1 MDPGGRSW
9 EEIRHPEVLLGRMPQ
24 QEEVRVAEDD
34 WTGSTDAAERRKRQ
48 NRLHQRKYRKKM
60 RELKMVAAS
69 TGSFEQGSDT
79 QSTLPADLHGP
90 SQPFEPQYRDV
101 PPTPGLPASQVQGV
115 IARVEHF
122 LSQQDIVG
130 SPRVDLLL
138 TLIQFNVFRALV
150 SNTFTLGFPFSWL
163 SAEADSPYNLGESC
177 WCCPASLQPTAL
189 QRKVPHHPWIDLF
202 PFPALRDNILSQ
214 GEDFDDDDLCY
225 DLVEVCHAPSER
237 SGLIV
242 WSDPWD
248 PLGWEA
254 TTEFISKWGW
264 MLRGCPELLFSTNQ
278 WRGKRGEEA
287 IVFDVTPLE
296 SVHS

>member
-1 MDPGGRSW
+1 
-9 EEIRHPEVLLGRMPQ
+9 MPQ
-24 QEEVRVAEDD
+24 QAEVRVAEDD

-60 RELKMVAAS
+60 KELKMLAAS
-69 TGSFEQGSDT
+69 TGSFEQGPGKTYPSDDPQSVASLDDITPNT
-79 QSTLPADLHGP
+79 QYTLPADLHGP
-90 SQPFEPQYRDV
+90 SQPSEPQYRHAS
-101 PPTPGLPASQVQGV
+101 PTSGLSASQVQGV
-115 IARVEHF
+115 IARVENF
-122 LSQQDIVG
+122 LSQQYIVS

-150 SNTFTLGFPFSWL
+150 SNTFTLGFPFTWL
-163 SAEADSPYNLGESC
+163 SAEADSPYNLGESR

-202 PFPALRDNILSQ
+202 PFPALRDNMLSQ
-214 GEDFDDDDLCY
+214 GEDFVDDDLCH

-242 WSDPWD
+242 WSDPWN

-254 TTEFISKWGW
+254 TTEFIGKWGW
-264 MLRGCPELLFSTNQ
+264 MLRGSPELLFSTNH